1 MYHLRFKMIFSH
13 IIWMDLFLCECTSL
27 FRYFWVVFFFFFCLT
42 MPYDTFL
49 IHYLVRFSLFL
60 CVCKLCTVQVKVCL
74 FAEISWN
81 ATIPEWYINSLL
93 HVFFLGPEYLEK
105 ESMAHG
111 FLNKEFITFH
121 KKVLGEQSQ

>member
-27 FRYFWVVFFFFFCLT
+27 FRYFWVFFCLT

-49 IHYLVRFSLFL
+49 IHYLVRFSLFV
-60 CVCKLCTVQVKVCL
+60 CVCKLCTAQIKACL

-81 ATIPEWYINSLL
+81 RTIPEWCINSLL

-105 ESMAHG
+105 ESMAHVFFEKRVYHVSQESPG
-111 FLNKEFITFH
+111 WT
-121 KKVLGEQSQ
+121 VLIAS